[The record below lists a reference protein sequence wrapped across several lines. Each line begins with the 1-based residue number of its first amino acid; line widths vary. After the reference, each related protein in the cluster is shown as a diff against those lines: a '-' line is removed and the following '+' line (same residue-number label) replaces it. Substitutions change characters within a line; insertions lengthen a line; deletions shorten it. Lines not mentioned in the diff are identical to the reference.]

1 MHDLSASIFE
11 LLGTRV
17 VRYVAFAED
26 AVRDNEVIEVLR
38 WLLFTSADSSR
49 LNFPAGTFQTVFGD
63 ACARDFDDFSVQFDV
78 GKKVVLIAV

>member
-17 VRYVAFAED
+17 VWDVAFAKD
-26 AVRDNEVIEVLR
+26 AIRDNEVIEVLH
-38 WLLFTSADSSR
+38 WLFLTSACSSR
-49 LNFPAGTFQTVFGD
+49 LNFPAGTFEAVSGA

-78 GKKVVLIAV
+78 GKKVVLFAV